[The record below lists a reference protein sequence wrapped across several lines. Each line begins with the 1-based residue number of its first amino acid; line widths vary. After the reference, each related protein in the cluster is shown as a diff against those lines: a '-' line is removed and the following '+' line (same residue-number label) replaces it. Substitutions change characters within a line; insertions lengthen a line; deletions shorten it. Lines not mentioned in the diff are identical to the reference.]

1 MIISFTGF
9 IDTIFD
15 DYQLSI
21 IASYIIARLA
31 SLAREVFP
39 DVGPT
44 TRPFFQAETY
54 AASLHASA
62 RSNAR
67 SYARSLDSYTPG
79 IQVISCQSG
88 ENYHYSNADC
98 QPM

>member
-39 DVGPT
+39 DESTQRVDW
-44 TRPFFQAETY
+44 
-54 AASLHASA
+54 
-62 RSNAR
+62 N
-67 SYARSLDSYTPG
+67 
-79 IQVISCQSG
+79 
-88 ENYHYSNADC
+88 
-98 QPM
+98 

>member
-39 DVGPT
+39 DDSCVH
-44 TRPFFQAETY
+44 RL
-54 AASLHASA
+54 AALVSTFTLV
-62 RSNAR
+62 
-67 SYARSLDSYTPG
+67 P
-79 IQVISCQSG
+79 QVAG
-88 ENYHYSNADC
+88 
-98 QPM
+98 

>member
-39 DVGPT
+39 DVCRTENSIFATVATGDG
-44 TRPFFQAETY
+44 
-54 AASLHASA
+54 SA
-62 RSNAR
+62 
-67 SYARSLDSYTPG
+67 
-79 IQVISCQSG
+79 
-88 ENYHYSNADC
+88 
-98 QPM
+98 